1 MNVKSLWVGIGCQRG
16 TSTQLLEKA
25 IAQVFRENQLNQNA
39 IAGIATIDN
48 KAKEPALLE
57 FCQLHNLAF
66 KTFPAEVLRLVCVPN
81 PAKLI
86 EQTVGTPSVAE
97 AAAMLAAADIN
108 WLTQIIDEILPL
120 NPNASHLTP
129 TLTPVRVRCLVPK
142 QIFRLPDEP
151 GAVTIAVAQELTKIA
166 SVIDPNSETQ
176 AKSGFLN
183 FEF

>member
-1 MNVKSLWVGIGCQRG
+1 MDVKSLWVGVGCQRG

-25 IAQVFRENQLNQNA
+25 IAQVFSENQLHQNA
-39 IAGIATIDN
+39 IAGLATIDN
-48 KAKEPALLE
+48 KAKEPALVE

-108 WLTQIIDEILPL
+108 WLTQIIDEIVSR
-120 NPNASHLTP
+120 NPNSSHLTP
-129 TLTPVRVRCLVPK
+129 TLTPVGVRCLVPK
-142 QIFRLPDEP
+142 QIFRLPGEL
-151 GAVTIAVAQELTKIA
+151 GAVTIAVAQGLATIPPRAE
-166 SVIDPNSETQ
+166 NS
-176 AKSGFLN
+176 
-183 FEF
+183 